1 MRIPPRGLRAPFA
14 ALAGFAIA
22 ATVTAIVA
30 ALAGTPSAHAALQ
43 AVEQA
48 LELPL
53 STVRLPPAE
62 SGALVVRR
70 CARCAPEILRVTPGT
85 RYFVRPGTQPV
96 ALREARKAAAGAAG
110 RSAALVYVYYEP
122 GPRTVRRLV
131 LDPGP

>member
-1 MRIPPRGLRAPFA
+1 MTIRSTARGVALA
-14 ALAGFAIA
+14 ALAGLLLA
-22 ATVTAIVA
+22 AAVLAPAPA
-30 ALAGTPSAHAALQ
+30 ARAALQ

-53 STVRLPPAE
+53 ATVRLPPAE

-70 CARCAPEILRVTPGT
+70 CARCAPEFMRVTPGT

-110 RSAALVYVYYEP
+110 RATALVYVYYEP
-122 GPRTVRRLV
+122 GPRTVSRLV